1 MERQIERLEEDLRY
15 YNRELE
21 REHDPFRRRLNQ
33 QRIAATQRAIL
44 ALMVEERNRIDREN
58 ANMEFFLEILRKRE
72 ENKNKNKWV
81 FP

>member
-1 MERQIERLEEDLRY
+1 MERQVERLEEDLRY

-21 REHDPFRRRLNQ
+21 REHDPFRRRLIQ

-44 ALMVEERNRIDREN
+44 ALMVEERKRIDREN
-58 ANMEFFLEILRKRE
+58 ANMEICLEILRKRE
-72 ENKNKNKWV
+72 ENKNKNNWI